1 MKDLKE
7 NLQIITIIF
16 ATGFFFG
23 IVFYTFVLKRPPK
36 PYSEVCKLDI
46 AQVKSLK
53 LQLATSNDLC
63 LQKINSA
70 VKVEK
75 EANKETFQKKY
86 KRLEEA
92 CNELDCLQCKRDKKK

>member
-1 MKDLKE
+1 MKELKE
-7 NLQIITIIF
+7 NLQILAIVF

-23 IVFYTFVLKRPPK
+23 IVFYTFVLKRPPR
-36 PYSEVCKLDI
+36 PHSEVCKLDI

-53 LQLATSNDLC
+53 IQLTDSNNLC
-63 LQKINSA
+63 LQKIDAA
-70 VKVEK
+70 VKIESK
-75 EANKETFQKKY
+75 TNKETFQKKY